1 MLLEVLRGFRD
12 FISRGNVVELA
23 VAVVVGAAFTALV
36 TSLVEDL
43 LTPIVAAIIGE
54 PDFSDLIFTVNGSVF
69 HYGNFINAV
78 ITFLSVAAAIYF
90 FVVVP
95 LGKLSE
101 RRGREEEATTKTCP
115 ECLSEIP
122 VEARRC
128 AHCTVEL
135 RPGLPPDAA

>member
-1 MLLEVLRGFRD
+1 MAEMLKGFRD

-36 TSLVEDL
+36 TAMVEDL
-43 LTPIVAAIIGE
+43 LTPVIAAIIGE
-54 PDFSDLIFTVNGSVF
+54 PDFSDLTFTVNGSIF
-69 HYGNFINAV
+69 RYGNFINAV
-78 ITFLSVAAAIYF
+78 ITFLTVVLAIYF
-90 FVVVP
+90 MVVVP

-101 RRGREEEATTKTCP
+101 IRERNEDSTTKTCP
-115 ECLSEIP
+115 ECRSDIP

>member
-1 MLLEVLRGFRD
+1 MGEILRGFRD

-23 VAVVVGAAFTALV
+23 VAVVVGTAFTALV
-36 TSLVEDL
+36 NSMVEDL
-43 LTPIVAAIIGE
+43 LTPVIAAIIGQ
-54 PDFSDLIFTVNGSVF
+54 PDFSDLTFTINGSLF
-69 HYGNFINAV
+69 RYGDFINAL

-90 FVVVP
+90 FVVMP

-101 RRGREEEATTKTCP
+101 RRRRKEEATTKTCP

-122 VEARRC
+122 IEAKRC

-135 RPGLPPDAA
+135 RPGRPPEVA

>member
-1 MLLEVLRGFRD
+1 MGEMLKGFRD

-36 TSLVEDL
+36 TSMVEDL
-43 LTPIVAAIIGE
+43 LTPIIAAIIGE
-54 PDFSDLIFTVNGSVF
+54 PDFSDLSFTINGSVF
-69 HYGNFINAV
+69 TYGNFINAL

-95 LGKLSE
+95 LGKLNE
-101 RRGREEEATTKTCP
+101 RRRAGEEATTKKCP

-128 AHCTVEL
+128 AFCTAEL
-135 RPGLPPDAA
+135 RPGSPPEAA